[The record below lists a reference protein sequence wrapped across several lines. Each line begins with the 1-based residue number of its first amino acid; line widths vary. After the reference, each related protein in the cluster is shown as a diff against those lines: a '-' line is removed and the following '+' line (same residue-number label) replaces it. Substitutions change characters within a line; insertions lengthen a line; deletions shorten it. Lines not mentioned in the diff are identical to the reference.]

1 MYTGGDDIIRLV
13 SAIQPVFYSP
23 DYEGYCIREN
33 EFNNE
38 REQIYRANTL
48 IIHCVRKN
56 GEKASYLASLIDPAA
71 HAAHRP
77 MQREL
82 CRPAGKNDARGSAE
96 DAPDEGGDCA

>member
-1 MYTGGDDIIRLV
+1 MISFALFPRY
-13 SAIQPVFYSP
+13 SPVFYSP

-56 GEKASYLASLIDPAA
+56 GEKASYLASLIDPRLRCSST
-71 HAAHRP
+71 HATRIMSP
-77 MQREL
+77 
-82 CRPAGKNDARGSAE
+82 CWKK
-96 DAPDEGGDCA
+96 

>member
-1 MYTGGDDIIRLV
+1 MYTGGDDIIRFV

-56 GEKASYLASLIDPAA
+56 GEKASYLASLIDPRRMLLIDPCNENYVALL
-71 HAAHRP
+71 
-77 MQREL
+77 E
-82 CRPAGKNDARGSAE
+82 K
-96 DAPDEGGDCA
+96 